1 MRVDGVWRY
10 QSMRKQW
17 LPLMIVAAV
26 LLASPL
32 LAGDEEKEKKYC
44 TNKVEDCVRSMQEQF
59 STRGWVGINME
70 ANEEAGGVV
79 LTWISPNSPAEEA
92 GLKKGDLL
100 TSLNGI
106 PYDEANEENLKAE
119 YKSFRPGSIATFG
132 VERNGEAMEIAVTL
146 EPMPE
151 EILAKWIGE
160 HVLHYHGEEYSDHV
174 D

>member
-1 MRVDGVWRY
+1 
-10 QSMRKQW
+10 MRKTW
-17 LPLMIVAAV
+17 LPLMTAAAILV
-26 LLASPL
+26 TSPL
-32 LAGDEEKEKKYC
+32 LAGDEDEKETKAC
-44 TNKVEDCVRSMQEQF
+44 TYKVEDCVRSMKENF
-59 STRGWVGINME
+59 ATRGWVGINME
-70 ANEEAGGVV
+70 TSEEAGGVV

-106 PYDEANEENLKAE
+106 PYDEANEEKLKKE
-119 YKSFRPGSIATFG
+119 YKSFRPGNTVTFG
-132 VERNGEAMEIAVTL
+132 IERNGGAKEIAVTL

-160 HVLHYHGEEYSDHV
+160 HVLHAHQEEASEHV

>member
-1 MRVDGVWRY
+1 
-10 QSMRKQW
+10 MRKQW

-26 LLASPL
+26 LLVSPL
-32 LAGDEEKEKKYC
+32 RAGDEKEEKKYC
-44 TNKVEDCVRSMQEQF
+44 TNKVEDCVRSMKEEF

-106 PYDEANEENLKAE
+106 AYDEANEENLKTE
-119 YKSFRPGSIATFG
+119 YKSFRPGSVATFG
-132 VERNGEAMEIAVTL
+132 VDRNGEAMEIAVTL

>member
-1 MRVDGVWRY
+1 
-10 QSMRKQW
+10 MRKQW

-32 LAGDEEKEKKYC
+32 RAEDEKEEKKHC
-44 TNKVEDCVRSMQEQF
+44 TNRVEDCVRSMKEKF
-59 STRGWVGINME
+59 ATRGWVGINME
-70 ANEEAGGVV
+70 ASEEAGGVV
-79 LTWISPNSPAEEA
+79 LTWISPNSPAEDA

-106 PYDEANEENLKAE
+106 PYDEANEENLRKE
-119 YKSFRPGSIATFG
+119 YESFRPGSIATFG

-160 HVLHYHGEEYSDHV
+160 HVLHDHGEEYSEHV